1 MGATTTEGTGNGS
14 ATKSFPAI
22 INGVVKTA
30 NIAPNA
36 VVNSDVTDNAVG
48 TSELVALAVTAAK
61 IGALAV
67 TTAKIDALA
76 VTTAKIAANA
86 VTVAKMSVFK
96 SSEQTG
102 TGGAQ
107 DIAHGLA
114 VTPGLVMVFPTDLT
128 PGTDGD
134 YAMTEGSHGSTNVVV
149 TVTSGKKYMVV
160 AFA

>member
-48 TSELVALAVTAAK
+48 TSELVALAVTTAK

-102 TGGAQ
+102 TGSAQ